1 MSVSE
6 LRALFVIW
14 LNAKDMKK
22 LTSAKLAGRAEYIAG
37 HTTGLA
43 KKPVSSVVCKR

>member
-1 MSVSE
+1 
-6 LRALFVIW
+6 
-14 LNAKDMKK
+14 MKK

-43 KKPVSSVVCKR
+43 KKPVSSVPEPKGIVCKR